1 MRPYFSNQRGAAL
14 ILILFVVVFLSIV
27 GTTLLNTTT
36 YNLKTVV
43 KNKSEQE
50 EFYRAEGA
58 LEVVLTEMAHYVD
71 TKGL

>member
-1 MRPYFSNQRGAAL
+1 MQHL

-58 LEVVLTEMAHYVD
+58 LEVVLTEMSS
-71 TKGL
+71 LC